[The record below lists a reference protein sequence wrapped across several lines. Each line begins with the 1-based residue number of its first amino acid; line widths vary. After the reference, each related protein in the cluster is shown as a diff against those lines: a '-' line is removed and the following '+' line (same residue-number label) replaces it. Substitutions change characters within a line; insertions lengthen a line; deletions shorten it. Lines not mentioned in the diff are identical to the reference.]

1 MSSRPDRIV
10 SLPELAAGIP
20 DGSHV
25 ALAGF
30 AITRNAVAF
39 AHELIRAGTVG
50 LSVTQVFG
58 GIETDLLVA
67 AGAVDRVTYASGSLD
82 RFGLLHAVNRAL
94 QAGRLE
100 LVEYSGLALA
110 LRLHAGALGLPFVT
124 TRSMLGSDL
133 VAPLVA
139 AGQAKQ
145 IESPFDGAPCLALPP
160 MRPDFSA
167 IHVDVA
173 DRAGNA
179 VVGGP
184 LWSIPET
191 ARASKVVLLV
201 AEEIVEVGELDPSRV
216 TIPGSLVHAIAHV
229 PQGGHPTAV
238 YGRYDYD
245 AAHLRLYAA
254 AAGAGAGEHGAYL
267 DRFVHGVSTFDEYLA
282 LVAP

>member
-1 MSSRPDRIV
+1 MSPRPDRLA
-10 SLPELAAGIP
+10 SLQDVVADIP
-20 DGSHV
+20 AGSHL

-39 AHELIRAGTVG
+39 VHELIRSGTRG
-50 LSVTQVFG
+50 LTVTQVFG

-67 AGAVDRVTYASGSLD
+67 AGAVDRLTYASGSLD
-82 RFGLLHAVNRAL
+82 RFGLLHAVNRGV

-100 LVEYSGLALA
+100 LFEYSGLALT
-110 LRLHAGALGLPFVT
+110 LRLHAGGLGLPFVT

-133 VAPLVA
+133 VKPLAV
-139 AGQAKQ
+139 AGQVKQ
-145 IESPFDGAPCLALPP
+145 IESPFDGAPCLALSP
-160 MRPDFSA
+160 MCPDVAA

-179 VVGGP
+179 VVDGP
-184 LWSIPET
+184 LWSLPET
-191 ARASKVVLLV
+191 ARASRMVALV
-201 AEEIVEVGELDPSRV
+201 AEEIVDVGELDPSRV
-216 TIPGSLVHAIAHV
+216 TIPGSLVHSVAHV
-229 PQGGHPTAV
+229 PRGGHPTAV

-254 AAGAGAGEHGAYL
+254 AGSAGDDALAAYL

-282 LVAP
+282 LVAA